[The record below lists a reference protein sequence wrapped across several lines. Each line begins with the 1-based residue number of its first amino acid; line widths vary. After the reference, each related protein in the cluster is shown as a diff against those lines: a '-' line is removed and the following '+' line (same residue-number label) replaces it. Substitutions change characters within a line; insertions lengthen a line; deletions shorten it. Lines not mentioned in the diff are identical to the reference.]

1 MEFGIKKKNAVHIVS
16 ILHMDGVFRMLR
28 RVFALF
34 AATALMATGL
44 FAASAALEQRQ
55 LADQLIR
62 LHVRANSDSQADQSL
77 KLAVRDG
84 ILKQVTELTA
94 DCTSPAQAA
103 AVLSEHLSALQA
115 AAEEVLRQEGCNAS
129 VSVRLGQE
137 EFPRR
142 DYETFSLPAGRYTS
156 LSVAIG
162 AGVGH
167 NWWCVAFP
175 ALCLPA
181 TTDEMEQAAAAAGF
195 SQEQT
200 DLLTGQQTTVE
211 LKFRALELLQQ
222 LKQWLKS
229 L

>member
-1 MEFGIKKKNAVHIVS
+1 MENAVHIVS
-16 ILHMDGVFRMLR
+16 ILHMDGVFCMLR

-34 AATALMATGL
+34 AAVVLVAAGL
-44 FAASAALEQRQ
+44 FVGTAALEQRR
-55 LADQLIR
+55 LADRLIR
-62 LHVRANSDSQADQSL
+62 LHIRANSDSEEDQAL

-84 ILKQVTELTA
+84 LLPMIDPMTA
-94 DCTSPAQAA
+94 GCTSPEEAA
-103 AVLSEHLSALQA
+103 AVLAAHLPDLQA
-115 AAEEVLRQEGCNAS
+115 EAEGVLRRKGSNAS

-156 LSVAIG
+156 LCVAIG
-162 AGVGH
+162 TGTGH

-181 TTDEMEQAAAAAGF
+181 TTDEVEQAAEAAGF
-195 SQEQT
+195 TQEQT
-200 DLLTGQQTTVE
+200 DLLTGRQTTVE

-222 LKQWLKS
+222 LRQWLKS